1 MNAFYVPTKIYT
13 GEAAFENLKQYPIHN
28 LCIICDPF
36 VEKSGMVNKL
46 LRVLDEMGVEYK
58 ILSDTLA
65 DVFAKVNISRL
76 TLALAGE
83 NVELLAVRERDESLE
98 SYYVGLV
105 GGGAHE

>member
-1 MNAFYVPTKIYT
+1 MVYGQARFRTFCWDLEILVVY
-13 GEAAFENLKQYPIHN
+13 LSLIH
-28 LCIICDPF
+28 IF
-36 VEKSGMVNKL
+36 
-46 LRVLDEMGVEYK
+46 
-58 ILSDTLA
+58 
-65 DVFAKVNISRL
+65 SRL

>member
-1 MNAFYVPTKIYT
+1 MTDA
-13 GEAAFENLKQYPIHN
+13 GALA
-28 LCIICDPF
+28 
-36 VEKSGMVNKL
+36 
-46 LRVLDEMGVEYK
+46 RVLDEMGVEYK